1 MKSTTKAY
9 KDLSRDAILIS
20 KIFES
25 FEAMEETL
33 SGLRLE
39 EPLFITKVAKN
50 AFAQAVF
57 KNDDKDKKDNTNY
70 KLQ

>member
-33 SGLRLE
+33 SGLQLE

-57 KNDDKDKKDNTNY
+57 KNDDKDKKDNINY

>member
-1 MKSTTKAY
+1 MKTTIKTY

-33 SGLRLE
+33 EGLQLS
-39 EPLFITKVAKN
+39 EPLLITKVAKN

-57 KNDDKDKKDNTNY
+57 KKKEDDNKVSEQKV
-70 KLQ
+70 LQ